1 MWSISLL
8 TNIVGIVLHIK
19 AYLELGQ
26 PLDHGKMKSHGTY
39 CYGLNGTF
47 IKSLLCVGW
56 PF

>member
-8 TNIVGIVLHIK
+8 TNTVGIVLHIK

-39 CYGLNGTF
+39 CYSLNGTF